1 MRSVLGQDIFR
12 DELEHIYFSQTE
24 RRNEL
29 KNEWKNL
36 LAEIIKRIDQ
46 EAYEN
51 PEIEQKLIY
60 LSERLERT
68 KAKKVYGYLKKD
80 LKDLID
86 SIVDA
91 LAEDENIASLYNLWW
106 ENKHEILKLY
116 TLDMP
121 PKTPLSQN
129 KEFKSIKNDII
140 REAMGMHQERAKYI
154 SALSPTMLGKENNQR
169 HTEAQPQNANQGS
182 PDYHKHAH
190 CVSATAVTR
199 LMKSLANTFQDKT
212 IADQEKKL
220 LRADKRQLQEIEE
233 KKNAVIQ
240 QY

>member
-1 MRSVLGQDIFR
+1 MWLNGFPSD
-12 DELEHIYFSQTE
+12 
-24 RRNEL
+24 L
-29 KNEWKNL
+29 KKTV
-36 LAEIIKRIDQ
+36 LAEIVKRMDQ

-51 PEIEQKLIY
+51 PEIEQKLMY

-116 TLDMP
+116 TSDIP
-121 PKTPLSQN
+121 PQTPLSQN

-140 REAMGMHQERAKYI
+140 REAIGMYQERAKYI
-154 SALSPTMLGKENNQR
+154 STLFPTMSEKESNQK

-182 PDYHKHAH
+182 TDYHKHAH

-220 LRADKRQLQEIEE
+220 PRTDKRQLQEIEE
-233 KKNAVIQ
+233 KKNAINQ